1 MKKNHVCEKCVIC
14 FIVFKSNNEHV
25 LNVQCAHRN
34 KCTKPK
40 LYVKLSEYRINP
52 AVKLK
57 YMYGKQV
64 LIRKRHIKYF
74 NRTMHIIIT

>member
-1 MKKNHVCEKCVIC
+1 MNKLFKN
-14 FIVFKSNNEHV
+14 F
-25 LNVQCAHRN
+25 LNVKRAHRN

-74 NRTMHIIIT
+74 NRTMHIHIKYRTWRSKYIIKEKN